1 MKNLSLFAI
10 FAAFSLNAFAGLGE
24 DYQSLKNLGRSLEM
38 TGTICE
44 QVTQLRYQEKY
55 PEPQYRV
62 LTGIAYSDKL
72 NNVIGELDLIVFDNA
87 THVAVLIG
95 EVKCW
100 SSPKSAIKKAQ
111 EQRKRFLDNVKSSKA
126 LIFKWLQD
134 PKEPFTKTQFN
145 KAKAFISIAQRGT
158 HSKGFNV
165 ELDYTLEELMKLRED
180 IMSCQARGECTAPPA
195 HKP

>member
-1 MKNLSLFAI
+1 MFLSI
-10 FAAFSLNAFAGLGE
+10 TAFAGLGE

-44 QVTQLRYQEKY
+44 QVTQLRYIEKY

-62 LTGIAYSDKL
+62 LTGMAYSDKF
-72 NNVIGELDLIVFDNA
+72 NNVIGELDLIVFDNSTNTA
-87 THVAVLIG
+87 ILIG

-100 SSPKSAIKKAQ
+100 SSPKSGIKKAQ
-111 EQRKRFLDNVKSSKA
+111 EQRKRFLDNVNSSKA
-126 LIFKWLQD
+126 LVFKWLQD
-134 PKEPFTKTQFN
+134 PKEKFTKTQFN
-145 KAKAFISIAQRGT
+145 KAKAFISISQRGG

-165 ELDYTLEELMKLRED
+165 ELDYTLEELMKLRDD
-180 IMSCQARGECTAPPA
+180 IMACQQSGECTQPPP